1 MTVQNHM
8 IRSSTTKNRDS
19 NMKRSNTT
27 TSTTQEFYITTVGEW
42 NQWNVKCFQIILNPV
57 CIEILPCWMDRK
69 IVTYLCF
76 LYIAVHPIHAYHCS
90 PWQVPFRNN
99 AFWWWLIW
107 VSLKIAYPQ
116 RKSMVYQQFSYEYSH
131 VDPFSEVYPIFRP
144 PIVGCKLALQC
155 YVKKISHA
163 FRHGEYCCADDA
175 MQRDLAM
182 VRSWA
187 PEKSA
192 ALALCSII
200 RIYLIFV
207 HHIIIISLIL

>member
-99 AFWWWLIW
+99 ALWWWLIW

-144 PIVGCKLALQC
+144 THL
-155 YVKKISHA
+155 
-163 FRHGEYCCADDA
+163 DA
-175 MQRDLAM
+175 SRPKFHTESSDRCSSKVQQDLARK
-182 VRSWA
+182 VA
-187 PEKSA
+187 GFQTSA
-192 ALALCSII
+192 ASVWLQLM
-200 RIYLIFV
+200 LFV
-207 HHIIIISLIL
+207 A